1 MVNCLKVISVR
12 DETYEKLKIVKEM
25 MNARSLGETI
35 DRLIEVY
42 RKTRK
47 GLILELIKRTK
58 LPEEEVEKVERTVS
72 EVSGREWW

>member
-1 MVNCLKVISVR
+1 LKVISVR

-58 LPEEEVEKVERTVS
+58 LPEEEVEKVERAVS

>member
-1 MVNCLKVISVR
+1 MNCLKVISVR